1 MGHGFTCKGKNV
13 KLFLKVRESPY
24 DLGLG
29 KEFLDLKQK
38 AWSIKRKFYKLDF
51 IKIKIFTLQNTL
63 KG

>member
-1 MGHGFTCKGKNV
+1 MGHGLTCKGKNV

-38 AWSIKRKFYKLDF
+38 AWSIK
-51 IKIKIFTLQNTL
+51 
-63 KG
+63 

>member
-29 KEFLDLKQK
+29 KEFFETK
-38 AWSIKRKFYKLDF
+38 SMVYKT
-51 IKIKIFTLQNTL
+51 KIL
-63 KG
+63 